1 MSKPF
6 NIHDWQAKQRQQR
19 LSEQY
24 YVTAN
29 RGPKMG
35 KSLVGSAESDYEEP
49 RVFSSYGEAEAYIKR
64 VKSSG
69 ATPGRISSY
78 WVSDKNMN
86 RIEDPVVAKGDGL
99 EITQDEMERL
109 QRNGRV
115 RLKNGSLLV
124 FPSKPLNVK
133 EQTYS
138 GFTKNPED
146 PASEPFEPTGAVAQF
161 REELRALFG
170 KFKNSLKNP
179 EFIKGVAQIMIN
191 WKSLL
196 RSQLKEAIVDYD
208 FSKEELI
215 RVIKQLK
222 RNASGEVRM
231 IKAFEK
237 ALGRELTDDEIR
249 GFKIDPS
256 KVGRA
261 SLEED
266 DIDEHHGDD
275 FPKGLLK
282 KSVDKFLD
290 DLKKKSEKDYDKVE
304 DIMKKHF
311 NVDEASV
318 TGTGASVT
326 AGTGAAYA
334 TPYAFKKKRK
344 DD

>member
-35 KSLVGSAESDYEEP
+35 KRLVRSAESDYEEP
-49 RVFSSYGEAEAYIKR
+49 RVFSSYGEAEAYVKQA
-64 VKSSG
+64 KSSG
-69 ATPGRISSY
+69 ATPGQIASY
-78 WVSDKNMN
+78 WVSDENMN

-99 EITQDEMERL
+99 EITQDEMDKLHRD
-109 QRNGRV
+109 GRV

-124 FPSKPLNVK
+124 FPSKPLKVK
-133 EQTYS
+133 E
-138 GFTKNPED
+138 EM
-146 PASEPFEPTGAVAQF
+146 E
-161 REELRALFG
+161 
-170 KFKNSLKNP
+170 
-179 EFIKGVAQIMIN
+179 
-191 WKSLL
+191 
-196 RSQLKEAIVDYD
+196 
-208 FSKEELI
+208 
-215 RVIKQLK
+215 
-222 RNASGEVRM
+222 
-231 IKAFEK
+231 
-237 ALGRELTDDEIR
+237 
-249 GFKIDPS
+249 
-256 KVGRA
+256 
-261 SLEED
+261 
-266 DIDEHHGDD
+266 EHHGDD
-275 FPKGLLK
+275 FPKNLLK

>member
-19 LSEQY
+19 LDEQY
-24 YVTAN
+24 YVTVN
-29 RGPKMG
+29 RGPKIG

-64 VKSSG
+64 AKSSG

-78 WVSDKNMN
+78 WVSDENMN

-99 EITQDEMERL
+99 EITQDEMEKL
-109 QRNGRV
+109 HKNGRV

-124 FPSKPLNVK
+124 FMK
-133 EQTYS
+133 ET
-138 GFTKNPED
+138 
-146 PASEPFEPTGAVAQF
+146 V
-161 REELRALFG
+161 
-170 KFKNSLKNP
+170 
-179 EFIKGVAQIMIN
+179 
-191 WKSLL
+191 
-196 RSQLKEAIVDYD
+196 
-208 FSKEELI
+208 
-215 RVIKQLK
+215 
-222 RNASGEVRM
+222 
-231 IKAFEK
+231 
-237 ALGRELTDDEIR
+237 
-249 GFKIDPS
+249 
-256 KVGRA
+256 
-261 SLEED
+261 
-266 DIDEHHGDD
+266 DEHHGDD

-290 DLKKKSEKDYDKVE
+290 DLKKKSEKDYDRVE

-334 TPYAFKKKRK
+334 TPNAFGDDKNKKKK
-344 DD
+344 AYMGYKEI

>member
-24 YVTAN
+24 YVTVN

-64 VKSSG
+64 AKSSG

-115 RLKNGSLLV
+115 RLKDGSLL
-124 FPSKPLNVK
+124 
-133 EQTYS
+133 
-138 GFTKNPED
+138 
-146 PASEPFEPTGAVAQF
+146 
-161 REELRALFG
+161 AL
-170 KFKNSLKNP
+170 
-179 EFIKGVAQIMIN
+179 M
-191 WKSLL
+191 
-196 RSQLKEAIVDYD
+196 
-208 FSKEELI
+208 KEET
-215 RVIKQLK
+215 V
-222 RNASGEVRM
+222 
-231 IKAFEK
+231 
-237 ALGRELTDDEIR
+237 
-249 GFKIDPS
+249 
-256 KVGRA
+256 
-261 SLEED
+261 
-266 DIDEHHGDD
+266 DEHHGDD

-311 NVDEASV
+311 NVDEASM
-318 TGTGASVT
+318 TGTGASFT